1 MTVSTCAAID
11 LGAASGRVV
20 VASFDGERIVLREAV
35 RFEHPLLRDAA
46 TGYQHWD
53 LAHLER
59 EVRRGIEAAEATTP
73 LSSVGVDTWGV
84 DYVLVD
90 EAGRTVGL
98 PVSYRDERTSGMI
111 EEVCARIPASEIYR
125 RTGIQFQRFNTLYQL
140 AACSRRNPDWLARS
154 RHILLLPDYF
164 HYRLCGRISNE
175 YTEATTSQLVNLET
189 RDWDEELLK
198 VAGVPRALLSTPV
211 EPGTVLGESLSPGG
225 RGGHFKVVAPGT
237 HDTASAVAAIPLRGP
252 EEAFLSSGTWSL
264 MGIESEVPYSGENAL
279 RLNISNEGGVGRR
292 YRVLKNI
299 VGLYLLQRIRQEF
312 GNPSHSAVAEAAR
325 AAAPFRSL
333 IDPEDTEFMN
343 PPSMREA
350 IRAFCAKTHQK
361 EPSELGEFARA
372 ALDSLAL
379 SYRRVKGHL
388 EAVSGQR
395 ISRVRIVGGGS
406 QNTLLNQLA
415 ADACGVPVNAGPVET
430 SSLGNACVQLI
441 ALGVLPDLA
450 SARGFVERSFEVEE
464 YEPQARV
471 PEAAWSLFQSIA
483 ESRRQEG

>member
-20 VASFDGERIVLREAV
+20 VAIFDGDRISLEEAV
-35 RFEHPLLRDAA
+35 RFEHPLLKDPV

-53 LAHLER
+53 VDHIESQ
-59 EVRRGIEAAEATTP
+59 VRAGIESAERSAP
-73 LSSVGVDTWGV
+73 LESVGVDTWGV

-90 EAGRTVGL
+90 GQGKRVGL

-111 EEVCARIPASEIYR
+111 EEVTSKIPAAEIYR

-140 AACSRRNPDWLARS
+140 AACSRKNPEWIEKAR
-154 RHILLLPDYF
+154 HLLLLPDYF
-164 HYRLCGRISNE
+164 HYRLCGAISNE

-189 RDWDEELLK
+189 RDWDEKLLA
-198 VAGVPRALLSTPV
+198 VAGVPRGLLTTPV
-211 EPGTVLGESLSPGG
+211 EPGTLLGESQFRSG
-225 RGGHFKVVAPGT
+225 RKVKVVAPGT

-252 EEAFLSSGTWSL
+252 QEAFLSSGTWSL
-264 MGIESEVPYSGENAL
+264 MGIESEVPFADAKAS
-279 RLNISNEGGVGRR
+279 RLNISNEGGVARR

-312 GNPSHSAVAEAAR
+312 ENPSHPAVVEAAR
-325 AAAPFRSL
+325 ASPAWRSL
-333 IDPEDTEFMN
+333 INPEDTELMN

-350 IRAFCAKTHQK
+350 IRALCARTGQP
-361 EPSELGEFARA
+361 EPHDLGSFARC

-379 SYRRVKGHL
+379 SYRRVKGDL
-388 EAVSGQR
+388 EAVSGRR
-395 ISRVRIVGGGS
+395 ITRIRIVGGGS

-415 ADACGVPVNAGPVET
+415 ADACEVPVTAGPVET

-441 ALGVLPDLA
+441 ALGALDSLA
-450 SARGFVERSFEVEE
+450 DARALVERSFAVEE
-464 YEPQARV
+464 YHPAGKVPESALALFQAIAQAR
-471 PEAAWSLFQSIA
+471 
-483 ESRRQEG
+483 R